1 MEPRVAAPSY
11 DFVIVGAGSA
21 GCVLANRLSAD
32 PHRRVLLLEAGGRDV
47 HPFIHMPAGIARLV
61 HNRRINWH
69 YATQPE
75 PALNERRLYWP
86 RGRVLGGSS
95 SINAMC
101 YVRGQPQDYDGWA
114 RDAAGWT
121 YAEVLPYFR
130 RSERQQRGASQYHGA
145 DGPVSVEDLRS
156 RNPLTDIFVAAGV
169 HTGLPPNAD
178 FNGAQQEG
186 VGRYQVTQSEGRR
199 CSAAV
204 AYLDPVRTRANLH
217 IETHSLV
224 ESVLIE
230 HGRAVGVTYG
240 RRGQRHVVRCDG
252 EILLCAGAVNSPQLL
267 MLSGIGPAAH
277 LAELGIAVSVDL
289 PGVGEN
295 LQDHL
300 DVCTLY
306 KSTRAVTYDFNPLQE
321 LGVALR
327 YWLQHRGPGVSN
339 VAEAGAFAR
348 SSLARDGRPDIQLHF
363 VPAQLDDHG
372 RHRLPGHGFTL
383 HACYLQPQSRG
394 RIRLC
399 SDDPGDAPLI
409 FANYLQHPRDL
420 AVILEAVQLSR
431 RILQAP
437 PFDDYRGVEV
447 FPGPHAT
454 SDAALIEF
462 VRSKAETIYHPV
474 GTCRMGTDAGSVVD
488 AAARV
493 HGVQGMRVVDA
504 SIMPTIVSGNTNA
517 PTIMIAE
524 KIADLLLGLPAP
536 RNESHDFRMERV
548 REEWSTAPEAIT
560 PSGAPR

>member
-1 MEPRVAAPSY
+1 
-11 DFVIVGAGSA
+11 
-21 GCVLANRLSAD
+21 VLANRLSAN
-32 PHRRVLLLEAGGRDV
+32 PRRRVLLLEAGDRDV
-47 HPFIHMPAGIARLV
+47 HPLIHMPAGIARLV

-69 YATQPE
+69 YSTQPE
-75 PALNERRLYWP
+75 PALNGRCLYWP
-86 RGRVLGGSS
+86 RGKVLGGSS

-114 RDAAGWT
+114 RNGAAGWS

-130 RSERQQRGASQYHGA
+130 KSERQQHGASQYHGV
-145 DGPVSVEDLRS
+145 DGPLTVEDLRN
-156 RNPLTDIFVAAGV
+156 RNPLTDTFVAAGV
-169 HTGLPPNAD
+169 HAGLPFNED

-186 VGRYQVTQSEGRR
+186 VGRYQVTQRDGRR

-204 AYLDPVRTRANLH
+204 AYLDPVRGRPNVR
-217 IETHSLV
+217 IETHCLV
-224 ESVLIE
+224 EHVLLE
-230 HGRAVGVTYG
+230 HRRAIGVAYG
-240 RRGQRHVVRCDG
+240 RNGQRHVVRCDG
-252 EILLCAGAVNSPQLL
+252 EVLLCAGAINSPQLL
-267 MLSGIGPAAH
+267 MLSGIGPTAH
-277 LAELGIAVSVDL
+277 LSELGIPVALDL

-306 KSTRAVTYDFNPLQE
+306 KSTQAITYDFNPLQE
-321 LGVALR
+321 LGVALH

-348 SSLARDGRPDIQLHF
+348 SSQARDGRPDVQLHF

-394 RIRLC
+394 RVRLY
-399 SDDPGDAPLI
+399 SDDARDSPLI
-409 FANYLQHPRDL
+409 YANYLQHPRDL
-420 AVILEAVQLSR
+420 AVLLEAVHLSR

-437 PFDDYRGVEV
+437 PFDDCRGAEV
-447 FPGPHAT
+447 FPGMDAT

-462 VRSKAETIYHPV
+462 IRRKAETIYHPV
-474 GTCRMGTDAGSVVD
+474 GTCRMGTDTASVVD
-488 AAARV
+488 AEARV
-493 HGVQGMRVVDA
+493 HGIESLRVVDA

-524 KIADLLLGLPAP
+524 KVADLIL
-536 RNESHDFRMERV
+536 R
-548 REEWSTAPEAIT
+548 TAVTA
-560 PSGAPR
+560 

>member
-1 MEPRVAAPSY
+1 VPDPRH

-32 PHRRVLLLEAGGRDV
+32 PRRRVLLLEAGGRDI
-47 HPFIHMPAGIARLV
+47 HPFIHMPAGIAHLV

-75 PALNERRLYWP
+75 PGLNGRSLYWP
-86 RGRVLGGSS
+86 RGKVLGGSS

-114 RDAAGWT
+114 SSGAAGWS
-121 YAEVLPYFR
+121 YRDVLPYFR
-130 RSERQQRGASQYHGA
+130 KSERQQRGASQYHGD
-145 DGPVSVEDLRS
+145 DGPLAVEDLRS
-156 RNPLTDIFVAAGV
+156 RNPLTDIFVAAGA
-169 HTGLPPNAD
+169 HAGLPLNDD
-178 FNGAQQEG
+178 FNGVRQEG
-186 VGRYQVTQSEGRR
+186 VGYYQVTQQDGRR

-204 AYLDPVRTRANLH
+204 AYLDPVRSRPNLQV
-217 IETHSLV
+217 ETHCLV
-224 ESVLIE
+224 EQVLIDR
-230 HGRAVGVTYG
+230 GRALGVAYARAG
-240 RRGQRHVVRCDG
+240 RRHVVRCEG
-252 EILLCAGAVNSPQLL
+252 EVLLCAGAINSPQLL

-277 LAELGIAVSVDL
+277 LGELGIRVALDL

-306 KSTRAVTYDFNPLQE
+306 KSTRAGTYDFNPLQE

-339 VAEAGAFAR
+339 VAEAGAFVR
-348 SSLARDGRPDIQLHF
+348 SSQAHDGRPDIQLHF

-372 RHRLPGHGFTL
+372 RKRLPGHGFTL

-399 SDDPGDAPLI
+399 SDDARDAPLI
-409 FANYLQHPRDL
+409 FANYLQQSRDL
-420 AVILEAVQLSR
+420 AVLLEAVQLSR
-431 RILQAP
+431 QILQAP
-437 PFDDYRGVEV
+437 PFDAWRGAEV

-454 SDAALIEF
+454 GDAALIEF
-462 VRSKAETIYHPV
+462 IRRKAETIYHPV
-474 GTCRMGTDAGSVVD
+474 GTCRMGSDAESVVD

-493 HGVQGMRVVDA
+493 HGIVGLRVADA

-524 KIADLLLGLPAP
+524 KIADLVLGLPLLRSA
-536 RNESHDFRMERV
+536 SDDLRMEH
-548 REEWSTAPEAIT
+548 APEA
-560 PSGAPR
+560 

>member
-1 MEPRVAAPSY
+1 MTAPRY

-21 GCVLANRLSAD
+21 GCVLANRLSVD
-32 PHRRVLLLEAGGRDV
+32 PRRRVLLLEAGGRDI

-69 YATQPE
+69 YATQAE
-75 PALNERRLYWP
+75 PALNGRCLYWP
-86 RGRVLGGSS
+86 RGKVLGGSS

-114 RDAAGWT
+114 RSGAPGWR
-121 YAEVLPYFR
+121 YADVLPYFLK
-130 RSERQQRGASQYHGA
+130 SERQQHGASQYHGA
-145 DGPVSVEDLRS
+145 EGPLSVEDLRS
-156 RNPLTDIFVAAGV
+156 HNPLTDTFVAAGM
-169 HTGLPPNAD
+169 HAGLPLNAD
-178 FNGAQQEG
+178 FNGARQEG
-186 VGRYQVTQSEGRR
+186 VGRYQVTQREGRR

-204 AYLDPVRTRANLH
+204 AYLDPVRVRPNLQ

-224 ESVLIE
+224 ERVLIE
-230 HGRAVGVTYG
+230 QGRAIGVEYAC
-240 RRGQRHVVRCDG
+240 RGQRKVIRCEG
-252 EILLCAGAVNSPQLL
+252 EILLCAGAVSSPQLL

-277 LAELGIAVSVDL
+277 LSELGIAVARDL

-339 VAEAGAFAR
+339 VAEAGAFVR
-348 SSLARDGRPDIQLHF
+348 SSHARDGRPDIQLHF

-383 HACYLQPQSRG
+383 HACYLQPQSSG

-399 SDDPGDAPLI
+399 SDDARDAPLI

-420 AVILEAVQLSR
+420 AVLLEAVQLSR

-437 PFDDYRGVEV
+437 PFDAYRGVEV
-447 FPGPHAT
+447 FPGSHAT
-454 SDAALIEF
+454 TDAALIEF
-462 VRSKAETIYHPV
+462 IRRKAETIYHPV
-474 GTCRMGTDAGSVVD
+474 GTCRMGADSESVVD
-488 AAARV
+488 ASARV
-493 HGVQGMRVVDA
+493 HGIAGLRVVDA

-524 KIADLLLGLPAP
+524 KVADLILGLPGP
-536 RNESHDFRMERV
+536 RNESHEFLMERAA
-548 REEWSTAPEAIT
+548 EQWSCAPGETA
-560 PSGAPR
+560 

>member
-1 MEPRVAAPSY
+1 VAEPSY

-32 PHRRVLLLEAGGRDV
+32 PRRRVLLLEAGGRDV

-69 YATQPE
+69 YTTEAE
-75 PALNERRLYWP
+75 PALNGRRLYWP
-86 RGRVLGGSS
+86 RGKVLGGSS

-101 YVRGQPQDYDGWA
+101 YVRGQPQDFDGWA
-114 RDAAGWT
+114 RNGAEGWS

-130 RSERQQRGASQYHGA
+130 KSERQQHGASQYHGA
-145 DGPVSVEDLRS
+145 AGPLSVEDLRS
-156 RNPLTDIFVAAGV
+156 RNPLTDTFVAAGV
-169 HTGLPPNAD
+169 HTGLPLNAD

-186 VGRYQVTQSEGRR
+186 VGLYQVTQRAGRR

-204 AYLDPVRTRANLH
+204 AYLDPIRARPNLR
-217 IETHSLV
+217 IETHCLV
-224 ESVLIE
+224 ERVLLE
-230 HGRAVGVTYG
+230 HGRAVGVAYG
-240 RRGQRHVVRCDG
+240 RRGTGHIVRCEG
-252 EILLCAGAVNSPQLL
+252 EVLLCAGAVNSPQLL
-267 MLSGIGPAAH
+267 MLSGVGPAAH
-277 LAELGIAVSVDL
+277 LSELGIPVALDL

-306 KSTRAVTYDFNPLQE
+306 KSTRAVTYDFNPFQE

-339 VAEAGAFAR
+339 VAEAGAFVR
-348 SSLARDGRPDIQLHF
+348 SSQARDSRPDIQLHF

-383 HACYLQPQSRG
+383 HACYLQPGSRG

-409 FANYLQHPRDL
+409 YANYLQQPRDL
-420 AVILEAVQLSR
+420 AVLLEAVQLSR

-437 PFDDYRGVEV
+437 PFDRYRGVEV
-447 FPGPHAT
+447 FPGSHAT
-454 SDAALIEF
+454 TDAALIDF
-462 VRSKAETIYHPV
+462 IRSKAETIYHPV
-474 GTCRMGTDAGSVVD
+474 GTCRMGVDGESVVD

-493 HGVQGMRVVDA
+493 RGIDGLRVVDA

-517 PTIMIAE
+517 PTVMIAE
-524 KIADLLLGLPAP
+524 KAADLILGLPVP
-536 RNESHDFRMERV
+536 RSESHDPRMERASV
-548 REEWSTAPEAIT
+548 ACSTAVGESATI
-560 PSGAPR
+560 GARR